1 MLDYDRIDVSEWID
15 VDETIM
21 NHVGILFVI
30 IITFLKDILDL
41 THDRHDL
48 MEKIISFN
56 DVAIV
61 SLIGNDYRNQFLYKS
76 KDGAITI
83 METSDLKEKSG
94 SLENF

>member
-41 THDRHDL
+41 NHDRHDL

-56 DVAIV
+56 DVAIA
-61 SLIGNDYRNQFLYKS
+61 SLIGNNYRNQFFL
-76 KDGAITI
+76 
-83 METSDLKEKSG
+83 
-94 SLENF
+94 